1 MRLMGPEPKAMRLLS
16 FVPSLAGAAAI
27 IALPSHANAQDIA
40 RSTQASPD
48 EAHGSE
54 GLAAERGIDDCE
66 AAAAQTA
73 PEPEEVVLPTTG
85 AIFTLPPVRNDPVG
99 SPDTDATEDKTPCAD
114 LPPPLPPRPAAPDIF
129 GLAALPIGETATLA
143 RWNAV
148 RAPSLDGIEGPWT
161 ELVDQIPD
169 LPHLDPLDLV
179 NRWVNW
185 HVRYIDDSG
194 GDDWSAPAP
203 TMLRGFGDCE
213 DFSIAKM
220 ALLRAVGI
228 PDDEMF
234 LVLLRDRHRRIDHAV
249 LAVRREGRTWILD
262 NRTDKLLSQE
272 QVADYA
278 PTMSFSGPY
287 MWIYGQ
293 RSAQNSP
300 ASDRR

>member
-1 MRLMGPEPKAMRLLS
+1 MRMLS
-16 FVPSLAGAAAI
+16 FMPTLAGAMAFF
-27 IALPSHANAQDIA
+27 ALVSYAHAQEIV
-40 RSTQASPD
+40 RSAQASQD
-48 EAHGSE
+48 AAQGSASP
-54 GLAAERGIDDCE
+54 AAEAGGEGCD
-66 AAAAQTA
+66 AADTQGV
-73 PEPEEVVLPTTG
+73 PEPEEVILPTTG
-85 AIFTLPPVRNDPVG
+85 AIFTLPSVSSDPLV
-99 SPDTDATEDKTPCAD
+99 SPDANAEEGGAPCAD
-114 LPPPLPPRPAAPDIF
+114 LPPPLPPRPDAPDIF

-148 RAPSLDGIEGPWT
+148 RAPSIDGIEGPWT

-185 HVRYIDDSG
+185 HVRYIDDSN

-228 PDDEMF
+228 PDDQMF

-249 LAVRREGRTWILD
+249 LAVRRDGQTWIMD
-262 NRTDKLLSQE
+262 NRTDKLLPQE
-272 QVADYA
+272 LVTDYA

-293 RSAQNSP
+293 RSAQSSP
-300 ASDRR
+300 ASGTR